1 MKKILALV
9 LAALIVFGMLTFTG
23 CGKKLDD
30 DKGAVIQMYLSA
42 LPANLR
48 PNRFTIMRTMPSCPA
63 CYMRAYIPSTARAI
77 SKRLLRMK
85 SNTMLTR
92 ATTP

>member
-9 LAALIVFGMLTFTG
+9 LAALMVFGILTFTG

-42 LPANLR
+42 LPANLD
-48 PNRFTIMRTMPSCPA
+48 PIMRTMPSCSA
-63 CYMRAYIPSTARAI
+63 CYMRVYIPSTARAI